1 MAKSKQQKQ
10 EEALIRKRE
19 AYIKLYANEFGQL
32 MPGGAKCNIQNPN
45 SYRYTV
51 TSFVEAMQ
59 RRAKEV
65 GVLISGR
72 VGWCSSWSWPTEKMI
87 EFYFTNDNLK
97 QELVRISEDVAN
109 CDSYIENRY
118 VFDEERFNKDYEK
131 VKEILLAK

>member
-10 EEALIRKRE
+10 EEALLRKRE
-19 AYIKLYANEFGQL
+19 AYMKNYVNKFGQL
-32 MPGGAKCNIQNPN
+32 MPGGVNCITRNPN
-45 SYRYTV
+45 SYRYAV
-51 TSFVEAMQ
+51 TSFIEAMQ

-65 GVLISGR
+65 GVLMCGK
-72 VGWCSSWSWPTEKMI
+72 VGWCSSWDWSIEKTL

-97 QELVRISEDVAN
+97 QELVRITEELAN